1 MIRALSRVALSALLL
16 AGFATGLSAQMQ
28 QRSGTSSG
36 QAQSQKGK
44 PAAKPDARSAAK
56 PGAKSDAKAGAKPG
70 AKPAAGGAATTA
82 PGGGQARL
90 VQSFGDWN
98 VYTTPDP
105 KTKVCYALSQP
116 KARTPSSLKD
126 IPGYM
131 FVATRPAE
139 KVRNEI
145 SLIMNFDLKE
155 GVDHQAVLGR
165 DQFVLVAKGKNL
177 WVKNPAEEAKVI
189 DSMRRA
195 NDLVVKGTSS
205 RNNATSDRYSLKG
218 FGEAI
223 ERVQKECR

>member
-1 MIRALSRVALSALLL
+1 MIRAFSRVALSALLL
-16 AGFATGLSAQMQ
+16 AGFATGLSAQTQ
-28 QRSGTSSG
+28 QRGGTSSG
-36 QAQSQKGK
+36 QAQGQKGK
-44 PAAKPDARSAAK
+44 PAAKPGAK
-56 PGAKSDAKAGAKPG
+56 PDAKAGAKPG
-70 AKPAAGGAATTA
+70 AKPAAGAAV
-82 PGGGQARL
+82 PGGGAVKL
-90 VQSFGDWN
+90 VQEYGDWG

-116 KARTPSSLKD
+116 KARTPANLKD
-126 IPGYM
+126 IPGYI

-139 KVRNEI
+139 KIRNEI

-155 GVDHQAVLGR
+155 GVDHQAVMGR

-195 NDLVVKGTSS
+195 NDLVVKGTSA